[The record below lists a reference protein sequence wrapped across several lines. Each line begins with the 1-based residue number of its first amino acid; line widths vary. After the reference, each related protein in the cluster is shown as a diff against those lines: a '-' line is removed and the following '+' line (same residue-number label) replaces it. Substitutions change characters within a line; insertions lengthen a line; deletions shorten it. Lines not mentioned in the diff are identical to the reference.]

1 MKEFVLKPSA
11 VLAYAGWAS
20 VFIEGWLLLLRTIP
34 ADGLSWSFF
43 GLFFL
48 VAVMASAVYSGKQ
61 NKKDGIASPDDLVVR
76 MDNTLYTQNNGGLLI
91 GPERPDGK
99 MIVIVQRKKE
109 PA

>member
-1 MKEFVLKPSA
+1 MKINKPSA

-34 ADGLSWSFF
+34 ADGLTWTFF
-43 GLFFL
+43 GLFFFL
-48 VAVMASAVYSGKQ
+48 AVMASAVSTGRQ
-61 NKKDGIASPDDLVVR
+61 TRKDGIISPDDLIINV
-76 MDNTLYTQNNGGLLI
+76 DGTIHTQANGGLSI